1 MAILNKYVMPLI
13 FSMALLV
20 LTFAAGLELIIFN
33 EPYFQWH
40 YTHRNITETTEMSV
54 DDLMVVT
61 VTMLDYLKDEA
72 QSLDMMA
79 TIDGQREEV
88 FGEREKQHM
97 VDVKNLYLD
106 FRQLRRL
113 CSALVIGLVIFGVLF
128 GKRMLY
134 HTLNRVKYIVP
145 VLLLAVGAVGALFAT
160 DFNRYF
166 TIFHELFF
174 DNDLWLLN
182 PQTDILIN
190 MVPEVYFYS
199 IVMIGLGL
207 FLLFIV
213 MAMLFAEHGAKS
225 LKKWA

>member
-1 MAILNKYVMPLI
+1 MAILNNYVIPLI

-40 YTHRNITETTEMSV
+40 YTHRNITETTQMSV

-72 QSLDMMA
+72 ESLDMMA

-106 FRQLRRL
+106 FRQVRRL
-113 CSALVIGLVIFGVLF
+113 CTALVIGLVIFGVLF

-166 TIFHELFF
+166 SIFHELFF

-207 FLLFIV
+207 FLLFII